1 MSVRIG
7 VGLPTTTPGTD
18 GDLVLEWARRA
29 DAGPFS
35 SLGVVDRVAYHSL
48 EPMAALSA
56 AAAITERVRLV
67 TMVVIGPLR
76 SAALLAQQAATLDML
91 SNGRLTLGLSIG
103 ARHDDYEVCGVD
115 PRRRGEMLSDQLAE
129 IRRIWEEDSAG
140 PIPSQSGGPDL
151 LVGGSGGAAMQRMAR
166 SSDGYVHGGG
176 PPRAFAAAAERARSA
191 WVEAGRHGSPQL
203 WGQAYFALGDVEEG
217 AAYLRDYYAFTGGF
231 AERIAAANL
240 TTPNA
245 VSDLVRGYRDAGC
258 DHLVLL
264 PTVSDLDQ
272 LERLSEVV
280 GP

>member
-1 MSVRIG
+1 VRIG

-18 GDLVLEWARRA
+18 GNLVIEWARRA

-35 SLGVVDRVAYHSL
+35 SLGVVDRVAYPSL

-56 AAAITERVRLV
+56 AAAVTGRVRLV

-76 SAALLAQQAATLDML
+76 PAALLAQQAATLDLL
-91 SNGRLTLGLSIG
+91 SGGRVTLGLSIG
-103 ARHDDYEVCGVD
+103 ARHDDYEICGVD

-129 IRRIWEEDSAG
+129 IRQIWEEGTAG
-140 PIPSQSGGPDL
+140 PAPRQPGGPDL
-151 LVGGSGGAAMQRMAR
+151 LVGGAGGAALQRMAR
-166 SSDGYVHGGG
+166 SSDGFVHGGG
-176 PPRAFAAAAERARSA
+176 PPRAFAAAAERARTA
-191 WVEAGRHGSPQL
+191 WVEAGRPGAPQL
-203 WGQAYFALGDVEEG
+203 WGQAYFALGDAEKG
-217 AAYLRDYYAFTGGF
+217 AEYLRDYYAFTGGF

-245 VSDLVRGYRDAGC
+245 LLDLVRGYRDAGC

-272 LERLSEVV
+272 LDTLSDVV
-280 GP
+280 AQ

>member
-1 MSVRIG
+1 MRIG

-18 GDLVLEWARRA
+18 GNLVIEWARRA

-35 SLGVVDRVAYHSL
+35 SLGVVDRVAYPSL
-48 EPMAALSA
+48 EPIAALSA
-56 AAAITERVRLV
+56 AAAVTDNVRLV

-76 SAALLAQQAATLDML
+76 SPALLAQQAATLDLL
-91 SNGRLTLGLSIG
+91 SEGRLTLGLSIG
-103 ARHDDYEVCGVD
+103 ARHDDYDVCGID
-115 PRRRGEMLSDQLAE
+115 PRRRGEILSDQLAE
-129 IRRIWEEDSAG
+129 IRQIWEDGTAG
-140 PIPSQSGGPDL
+140 PTPNQPGGPDV
-151 LVGGSGGAAMQRMAR
+151 LVGGSGGPAMQRMAR
-166 SSDGYVHGGG
+166 SSDGFVHGGG

-191 WVEAGRHGSPQL
+191 WIEAGRPGSPQL
-203 WGQAYFALGDVEEG
+203 WGQAYFALGDVERG

-245 VSDLVRGYRDAGC
+245 VLDLVRGYRDAGC
-258 DHLVLL
+258 HHLVLL

-280 GP
+280 GQ

>member
-1 MSVRIG
+1 M
-7 VGLPTTTPGTD
+7 
-18 GDLVLEWARRA
+18 LEWARRA

-140 PIPSQSGGPDL
+140 PIPSQPGGPDL

-191 WVEAGRHGSPQL
+191 WVEAGRPGSPQL
-203 WGQAYFALGDVEEG
+203 WGQAYFALGAVEEG

-272 LERLSEVV
+272 LERLAEVV
-280 GP
+280 GQ